1 MTKYRATKEMLANA
15 RLKDNFFTEVTHLA
29 IINR

>member
-1 MTKYRATKEMLANA
+1 MTKYRAKEMLANA